1 MNVID
6 SPVEQNYLMKTAGVF
21 ILMAYLFL
29 FVFAVTARADISEQ
43 EPKYKKPVIL
53 TAIGLTVVVCL
64 VLFFTDLIIPIA
76 SVQSPI
82 ELWTD
87 IKSFGIIAILYP
99 FSFLLIVYSI
109 IELVL
114 YQKKQNDDRILKSSV
129 QFIITGVGLALIT
142 LLLNLLR
149 SLQMIPTGE
158 FDFIDI
164 GNGLLSIFILI
175 AYNSY
180 YFIFVSRTVEKTG
193 EINREKA
200 VYQERFDRVGNL
212 ITRLKSATKN
222 YQEKMQSV
230 TLSLD
235 STRKIVERDMDL
247 ANNERGNIK
256 NFSTTIIENIRDFE
270 DILNSMFNQNQK
282 VEDFFNLIQHIIKIS
297 KDINNRGKV
306 VSGGVVNLSSVIAE
320 AKNKAIENCK
330 IIMEIKKSI
339 ESIVSINQTIDKISE
354 ESNTLSMNAAIEAAN
369 NKGGGFGF
377 KVVSDDL
384 RNLAT
389 QTKNEIHKIEDI
401 LRELNQD
408 FMVGLQSA
416 QSVKLFFVELEQTI
430 EKIFNYILN
439 IVNQTKDLISEIDYS
454 QHTLNSLME
463 ITKHS
468 SELGLKQKELNNDL
482 NDTIIDLKFNF
493 ESIRRGFES
502 ESSVITE
509 GVGSANTML
518 DRLNEN
524 IRLIQKITAVYTTI
538 DSRLNS
544 NE

>member
-1 MNVID
+1 M
-6 SPVEQNYLMKTAGVF
+6 
-21 ILMAYLFL
+21 
-29 FVFAVTARADISEQ
+29 
-43 EPKYKKPVIL
+43 
-53 TAIGLTVVVCL
+53 
-64 VLFFTDLIIPIA
+64 
-76 SVQSPI
+76 
-82 ELWTD
+82 
-87 IKSFGIIAILYP
+87 
-99 FSFLLIVYSI
+99 
-109 IELVL
+109 
-114 YQKKQNDDRILKSSV
+114 
-129 QFIITGVGLALIT
+129 
-142 LLLNLLR
+142 
-149 SLQMIPTGE
+149 
-158 FDFIDI
+158 
-164 GNGLLSIFILI
+164 
-175 AYNSY
+175 
-180 YFIFVSRTVEKTG
+180 
-193 EINREKA
+193 
-200 VYQERFDRVGNL
+200 
-212 ITRLKSATKN
+212 
-222 YQEKMQSV
+222 
-230 TLSLD
+230 
-235 STRKIVERDMDL
+235 
-247 ANNERGNIK
+247 
-256 NFSTTIIENIRDFE
+256 
-270 DILNSMFNQNQK
+270 
-282 VEDFFNLIQHIIKIS
+282 
-297 KDINNRGKV
+297 
-306 VSGGVVNLSSVIAE
+306 VNLSSVIAE